1 MSDERL
7 RIAPELS
14 NDVVDV
20 SKIVLFVVSTM

>member
-1 MSDERL
+1 MSDDRL

-20 SKIVLFVVSTM
+20 SKSVLFVVGIV